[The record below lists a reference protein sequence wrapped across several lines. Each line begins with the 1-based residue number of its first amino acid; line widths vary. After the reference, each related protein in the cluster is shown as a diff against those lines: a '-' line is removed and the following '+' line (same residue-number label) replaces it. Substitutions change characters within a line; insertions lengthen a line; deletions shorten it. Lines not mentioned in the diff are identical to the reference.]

1 MSFLVQNGD
10 ELKRDVNKTIEDE
23 VCKLVRVSRW
33 VDELVL
39 RGDSIT
45 KGK

>member
-23 VCKLVRVSRW
+23 VCKLVSVSRW